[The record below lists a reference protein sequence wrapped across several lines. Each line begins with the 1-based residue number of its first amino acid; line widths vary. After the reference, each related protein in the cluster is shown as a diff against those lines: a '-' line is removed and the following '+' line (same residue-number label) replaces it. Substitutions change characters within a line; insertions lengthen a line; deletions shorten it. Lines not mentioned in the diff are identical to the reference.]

1 MRRVPCTF
9 RRTPTPELWS
19 RGHCERRQ
27 RERHVEDTLTDPV
40 GSRRAEDR
48 HTNLQTSKPG
58 TQRSTHTRLLRWGH
72 VHVFSEG
79 HPDVL
84 TENSTGTRTR
94 THTYAHAHPRE
105 ERERNTCVRALQPP
119 MVPELLP
126 TRYTPSGATSR
137 V

>member
-19 RGHCERRQ
+19 RGDCERRQ

-40 GSRRAEDR
+40 GSGRAEDR

-84 TENSTGTRTR
+84 TENNTGTRTR
-94 THTYAHAHPRE
+94 THTRTPER
-105 ERERNTCVRALQPP
+105 RERNTCIRALQTPTL
-119 MVPELLP
+119 PELLS
-126 TRYTPSGATSR
+126 TRYTVHALWGYLSGLN
-137 V
+137 